1 MLEFDADFNDIFTI
15 RGITQ
20 GRDGQLMDPVFENG
34 VLQFSYQGKDGH
46 LRKTRLTFDPAPRCE
61 NGHKCVYDLH
71 MEPSGMQTVTLRI
84 YAEDT
89 GASGETQPRSDL
101 NLEERLVR
109 IRASYASTMEC
120 CSRIGTDNLIFNNIF
135 FRSLADL
142 RLLNMSDRGEIF
154 NSAGVPWYDALFG
167 RDSIISAIQSMPYET
182 HKAKSTLRLLAS
194 YQGKVFDDW
203 RDEEPGKILH
213 ELRVGEKANL
223 NDIPMTPYYG
233 SVDATPLYLILLAEY
248 IDWTGE
254 IGLLHELMD
263 NVTAALKWM
272 DDYADPGN
280 LGFASY
286 ITRSKKGLSN
296 QGWKDSPLGVS
307 RSDGTL
313 AKQPVAVAEVQGYF
327 YVAKVRLAS
336 LLNQAGDRDTASR
349 LIREAHG
356 LKRKFNSDF
365 WMSERGFYAQAI
377 DRDGQC
383 DVISS
388 NPLQCLWTGIVDSGR
403 AGVMVK
409 RAFEPDMFSGWGIR
423 TLSSGEKRYSPL
435 GYHNGTVWPFD
446 NAIIARGLSNYGF
459 KAEANRL
466 LTCMY
471 EAASQYPRY
480 RLPELFGGYQR
491 GDYSVPIRYPVAC
504 SPQAWSAG
512 TIPCMLSAVL
522 GFVPNAMEKRL
533 TLMKPA
539 LPLWLDTLT
548 INGMTVG
555 DIPVNVEFKRVGDDT
570 MVNEPGVSEIDLV
583 VHY

>member
-1 MLEFDADFNDIFTI
+1 
-15 RGITQ
+15 
-20 GRDGQLMDPVFENG
+20 
-34 VLQFSYQGKDGH
+34 
-46 LRKTRLTFDPAPRCE
+46 
-61 NGHKCVYDLH
+61 
-71 MEPSGMQTVTLRI
+71 
-84 YAEDT
+84 
-89 GASGETQPRSDL
+89 
-101 NLEERLVR
+101 
-109 IRASYASTMEC
+109 MEC
-120 CSRIGTDNLIFNNIF
+120 CSRIGTDNLIFNHIF

-142 RLLNMSDRGEIF
+142 RLLNMSDRGQIF

-167 RDSIISAIQSMPYET
+167 RDSIVSAIQSMPYET
-182 HKAKSTLRLLAS
+182 NKAKSTLRLLAY

-254 IGLLHELMD
+254 IGLLQELMG
-263 NVTAALKWM
+263 NVNAALKWM

-286 ITRSKKGLSN
+286 LTRSKKGLSN

-307 RSDGTL
+307 RSDGSL
-313 AKQPVAVAEVQGYF
+313 AKQPIAVAEVQGYF
-327 YVAKVRLAS
+327 YMAKIRLAS
-336 LLNQAGDRDTASR
+336 LLNQSGDRDTASR
-349 LIREAHG
+349 LIRDAHE

-365 WMSERGFYAQAI
+365 WMSEKGFYAQAI
-377 DRDGQC
+377 DRDGLC

-403 AGVMVK
+403 ARVMMN

-446 NAIIARGLSNYGF
+446 NSIIARGLSNYGF

-471 EAASQYPRY
+471 EAAGQYPRY
-480 RLPELFGGYQR
+480 RLPELFGGYER

-539 LPLWLDTLT
+539 LPQWLDTLT